1 MSDHTTS
8 TRLIA
13 SAAREG
19 LAPLGLRRLDRSR
32 TWYDDRGW
40 WVIHVEFQSSRRAG
54 TYLNIGAMWLWVDK
68 NFWTF
73 DEGDR
78 LYWRND
84 GSFTYDPPYGGSG
97 WLQFL
102 DFLRVE
108 QFSRD
113 LPSLVQIAAR
123 RVTEL
128 RAQFPDPGSVVTH
141 LASRRTRR
149 AESEW
154 WHDYN
159 TGAAAGLCRDTATA
173 RRSFD
178 SIRPDHL
185 EVDWVHDLARTAS
198 ELGDLASDPDALQE
212 RILATIHATRQ
223 RLKLPPSVITAPT
236 A

>member
-19 LAPLGLRRLDRSR
+19 LAPLGLRRLGRSR
-32 TWYDDRGW
+32 RWYDDRGW
-40 WVIHVEFQSSRRAG
+40 WVIHVEFQSSRSAG

-78 LYWRND
+78 LYWRDD
-84 GSFTYDPPYGGSG
+84 GSFTYDPQYGESG

-128 RAQFPDPGSVVTH
+128 
-141 LASRRTRR
+141 
-149 AESEW
+149 
-154 WHDYN
+154 
-159 TGAAAGLCRDTATA
+159 
-173 RRSFD
+173 
-178 SIRPDHL
+178 
-185 EVDWVHDLARTAS
+185 
-198 ELGDLASDPDALQE
+198 LASDPDALQE

-236 A
+236 ARPGADVRGLPSPGAARCRPSSG